1 MKKSTKSALVVLSA
15 IVICSLAFTII
26 KSDQTTSKNT
36 TIEQTQKNTIVELPA
51 ASLPKNINPDST
63 PTIQVKDQPYK
74 CSDFDPKTGGLKGW
88 TADMGV
94 GPAIPE
100 QLLPKDCPALQ
111 H

>member
-1 MKKSTKSALVVLSA
+1 MKKSTKSALAVLAGIVV
-15 IVICSLAFTII
+15 CSLAFTII
-26 KSDQTTSKNT
+26 NREQTSNSNT
-36 TIEQTQKNTIVELPA
+36 VIEQTQNKAVELPA
-51 ASLPKNINPDST
+51 SALPKQVNTDSA
-63 PTIQVKDQPYK
+63 PTGQIKDTPYK

-88 TADMGV
+88 TADMGI

>member
-1 MKKSTKSALVVLSA
+1 MKKSTKSALVVLIG
-15 IVICSLAFTII
+15 IVICSLAFTVI
-26 KSDQTTSKNT
+26 KSEQTTKNNT
-36 TIEQTQKNTIVELPA
+36 TVKHSQNKSAVELPA
-51 ASLPKNINPDST
+51 SALPKQVNTDSA
-63 PTIQVKDQPYK
+63 PTVQIKDTPYK

-88 TADMGV
+88 TADMGI